1 MGNGVA
7 SRVSSTGNYDIE
19 VITLDEALEGVAP
32 TYMKFDIEGSEADA
46 LDGGRATIA
55 RHRPK
60 MAVCLYHLPDHLWS
74 IPLRLDELLPDSR
87 FTLRTY
93 ASDGF
98 ECVCY
103 CIPR

>member
-1 MGNGVA
+1 
-7 SRVSSTGNYDIE
+7 
-19 VITLDEALEGVAP
+19 
-32 TYMKFDIEGSEADA
+32 
-46 LDGGRATIA
+46 
-55 RHRPK
+55 

-74 IPLRLDELLPDSR
+74 IPLRLNELLPNSL
-87 FTLRTY
+87 FSMRTY